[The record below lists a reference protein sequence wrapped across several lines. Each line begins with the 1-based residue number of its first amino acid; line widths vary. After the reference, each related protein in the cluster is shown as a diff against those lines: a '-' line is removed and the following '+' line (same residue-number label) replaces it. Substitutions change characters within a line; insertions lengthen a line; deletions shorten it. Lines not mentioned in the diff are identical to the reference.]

1 MKMLLYDF
9 LIHLKYLILIIIEKV
24 FIILLLTV
32 ILSSVINTYIGLN
45 RISSIDKTHVYTV
58 NDETSGEKINELF
71 YDSASVEKCREL
83 YDYINEKFE
92 NYSFWEYEN
101 EEMYKNN
108 YVYQTNTDKYFFD
121 LYNLKT
127 YKGRNFVNSDL
138 NDNDNIEPVIVGY
151 ELQHKYKLNNVYQE
165 VDYNTGKDFRFEV
178 VGVLEKNTSVPSLVF
193 VGSEKNLD
201 YYYFRLITE
210 DNLNE
215 FPSLHMALD
224 SKVVFSEKES
234 EIDMIEKKSEDLDLF
249 NLNFKKVEDNITNY
263 ILSIRDGMYIAL
275 FLLFVLIVVSI
286 IMSISKI
293 LLIINNERYEYA
305 IKIFCGATKF
315 NIFFGFFIQL
325 LMIDVLATIPTLIF
339 CITNE
344 ESVVLLLISVLITFF
359 INIFITFIIT
369 KKIQFND
376 ISQFLKRSIM

>member
-293 LLIINNERYEYA
+293 LLIINN
-305 IKIFCGATKF
+305 
-315 NIFFGFFIQL
+315 
-325 LMIDVLATIPTLIF
+325 
-339 CITNE
+339 
-344 ESVVLLLISVLITFF
+344 
-359 INIFITFIIT
+359 
-369 KKIQFND
+369 
-376 ISQFLKRSIM
+376 